1 MTEAYRVKTNYV
13 LSKWNARLIDQNH
26 KEWNGLGNDN
36 KDRYVDSL
44 KIFYLN
50 PERLWERRKEIKEQF
65 ILSGIPENQIERVE
79 PTKYPCV
86 ADYTL
91 KNNIISWDHINMWQK
106 AFDQNCD
113 GALFFE
119 DDVYF
124 LKNWKQILQDMFDN
138 IGRDK
143 THIIRFDSAPLISVE
158 DIPDDKVAVFHP
170 QAFACVG
177 GYYMSRDAIT
187 TALNIVKTRHWTWI
201 TIETLMG
208 DIMKDYFKSMSYET
222 SPRICV
228 QNWFLGDGSALQKDE
243 HMKRLKDV
251 MCNGYLQRYHKR
263 YMFNKDVKD
272 KLEEIFKEYE
282 VYNYE
287 ERTLN

>member
-1 MTEAYRVKTNYV
+1 MTEAYRVTTDYV
-13 LSKWNARLIDQNH
+13 LSKWNATLIEQDLD
-26 KEWNGLGNDN
+26 WNSLGCDN
-36 KDRYVDSL
+36 KNRYVDSL
-44 KIFYLN
+44 KVFYLN
-50 PERLWERRKEIKEQF
+50 PERLEERRKEIKEQF
-65 ILSGIPENQIERVE
+65 LLSGIPENQIERVE

-91 KNNIISWDHINMWQK
+91 KNNIISWDHIGMWQK

-124 LKNWKQILQDMFDN
+124 LKNWKQILQNMFDKF
-138 IGRDK
+138 GRDK

-158 DIPDDKVAVFHP
+158 DIPNDKVAVFHYIRMRWRLLY
-170 QAFACVG
+170 V
-177 GYYMSRDAIT
+177 RDAIT
-187 TALNIVKTRHWTWI
+187 TALNIVKTRPWTWI
-201 TIETLMG
+201 TIETLVG
-208 DIMKDYFKSMSYET
+208 DIMKDYFKQLSYEA

-228 QNWFLGDGSALQKDE
+228 QNWFLGDGSALQKDD

-251 MCNGYLQRYHKR
+251 MCNGYLQRYHHR
-263 YMFNKDVKD
+263 YMFNSKVKE
-272 KLEEIFKEYE
+272 KLSEIFKEYE
-282 VYNYE
+282 TYNYE

>member
-1 MTEAYRVKTNYV
+1 MTEAYRISKEYV
-13 LSKWNARLIDQNH
+13 LNKWNAKIFNH
-26 KEWNGLGNDN
+26 EYNNWNPLDSKISN
-36 KDRYVDSL
+36 RYVDSL
-44 KIFYLN
+44 KVFYLN
-50 PERLWERRKEIKEQF
+50 PERLSERRKEIKQQF
-65 ILSGIPENQIERVE
+65 TLSGIPENQIERVE

-91 KNNIISWDHINMWQK
+91 KNNIISWDHIGMWQK

-138 IGRDK
+138 FGRDK

-158 DIPDDKVAVFHP
+158 DIPENEISVYHP

-177 GYYMSRDAIT
+177 GYYMSKDAIT
-187 TALNIVKTRHWTWI
+187 TALNFVKTRPWTWI
-201 TIETLMG
+201 TIETLIG
-208 DIMKDYFKSMSYET
+208 DIMKVYFKHLSYET

-251 MCNGYLQRYHKR
+251 MCNGYLQRYHNR
-263 YMFNKDVKD
+263 YMFNEKVRE
-272 KLEEIFKEYE
+272 KLSEIFKEYE
-282 VYNYE
+282 TYNYT
-287 ERTLN
+287 ERTLE